1 MIILASQSPRR
12 KELLKLCGF
21 DFEIKPADADETLP
35 DGITPREAVCQ
46 LSKIKARAVNDNENI
61 IIGAD
66 TVVAL
71 GNEILGKPLDEED
84 AFLMLKKLSGK
95 IHSVFTG
102 VTLIKKDK
110 EITFA
115 EETKVEFYPLTDE
128 EIKDYI
134 KTKEPMDKAGA
145 YGIQGF
151 GGLLVKSISGDY
163 NNVVGLPV
171 AKLNKEIKELLK
183 IIF

>member
-21 DFEIKPADADETLP
+21 EFEVKPADADETLP
-35 DGITPREAVCQ
+35 EGLSPAEAVSY
-46 LSKIKARAVNDNENI
+46 LSRIKAQAADDKENL
-61 IIGAD
+61 IIGSD

-71 GNEILGKPLDEED
+71 HGEILGKPADEKD
-84 AFLMLKKLSGK
+84 AFIMLKKLSGK
-95 IHSVFTG
+95 THSVFTG
-102 VTLIKKDK
+102 VTLIKKEK
-110 EITFA
+110 EITFY
-115 EETKVEFYPLTDE
+115 EETKVEFYSLTDE
-128 EIKDYI
+128 EIENYI

-151 GGLLVKSISGDY
+151 GGLLVKGIQGDF

-171 AKLNKEIKELLK
+171 ARLKREIEKL
-183 IIF
+183 